1 VGFTP
6 LAQGAQGYRVDAGA
20 EAYIAASPGLTD
32 AAAGCR
38 FPAGDVYALRLGVT
52 PPGATRVTRAGR
64 VGKIA
69 DVPGVSGL
77 SAIAFDSVGQFQH
90 RLLVLGPTSVPVSS
104 GVMTLAAVDCNGR
117 VQTIASRVP
126 RAEGGVAVAPLGFGR
141 YGGDLIVPD
150 ELSGKIWAIAPD
162 GASRLVASSGVPSG
176 GDIGVESE
184 GFVPPR
190 FIETSSAAFLADRGT
205 AGNPHAGDD
214 TLLTLSAAALRNAGV
229 VDGDLLVATEAG
241 GTTID
246 VRCSSSCSVRRV
258 ASGPAPGHIEGHIAF
273 LVGS

>member
-1 VGFTP
+1 MT
-6 LAQGAQGYRVDAGA
+6 
-20 EAYIAASPGLTD
+20 
-32 AAAGCR
+32 
-38 FPAGDVYALRLGVT
+38 
-52 PPGATRVTRAGR
+52 
-64 VGKIA
+64 
-69 DVPGVSGL
+69 L
-77 SAIAFDSVGQFQH
+77 SAIDC
-90 RLLVLGPTSVPVSS
+90 S
-104 GVMTLAAVDCNGR
+104 GG
-117 VQTIASRVP
+117 VQVISRREP

-141 YGGDLIVPD
+141 FGGDLMVPD
-150 ELSGKIWAIAPD
+150 ELSGKIWAIGPD
-162 GASRLVASSGVPSG
+162 GASQIVAPSGLASG

-205 AGNPHAGDD
+205 PGNPHAGDD

-229 VDGDLLVATEAG
+229 VDGDLLVATEAS

-246 VRCSSSCSVRRV
+246 VRCAATCAVRRV